1 LEKLPKGDDPETLRL
16 RSVLEDDLRTTRER
30 AENIEDSQ
38 KKLDIIVAEVERL
51 ESKIEAMAEGSVAKR
66 DVSDIARRVDEVAEG
81 MRRTDETMRQLQ
93 LPAELDDLEDPPQ
106 MLREE
111 A

>member
-1 LEKLPKGDDPETLRL
+1 
-16 RSVLEDDLRTTRER
+16 
-30 AENIEDSQ
+30 
-38 KKLDIIVAEVERL
+38 VAEVERL

-66 DVSDIARRVDEVAEG
+66 DVSDIAKRVDEVAEG
-81 MRRTDETMRQLQ
+81 MKRTDETMRQLQ

-106 MLREE
+106 MLRDE

>member
-1 LEKLPKGDDPETLRL
+1 
-16 RSVLEDDLRTTRER
+16 
-30 AENIEDSQ
+30 
-38 KKLDIIVAEVERL
+38 
-51 ESKIEAMAEGSVAKR
+51 
-66 DVSDIARRVDEVAEG
+66 

-93 LPAELDDLEDPPQ
+93 LPPELEEIAEPPA